1 MKKIL
6 FYLIFVTASLNS
18 FSQKIKFSENECK
31 IKIDSI
37 YQHCKHR
44 KAQSEVLKLCLANPN
59 NAKSLENL
67 YYLKRFAGKEDLK
80 NTLNKLSDDNK
91 SNIYA
96 KGLDVF
102 IQTDQIKEGDKYYD
116 FNAKTSSNENFTL
129 SEVLKE
135 KDVLL
140 IFEGLSCMGENSR
153 QELRE
158 LYNKLDLSKV
168 EVVSFLNAKNEDDLK
183 ETIKKYNVTWLA
195 ISDYQGVMS
204 KPWLAYMIFG
214 TPTTVFINTQGEVL
228 VSRVSLVNKALSLAK
243 AHKK

>member
-1 MKKIL
+1 
-6 FYLIFVTASLNS
+6 
-18 FSQKIKFSENECK
+18 
-31 IKIDSI
+31 
-37 YQHCKHR
+37 
-44 KAQSEVLKLCLANPN
+44 
-59 NAKSLENL
+59 LENL